1 MGLSGT
7 LQGKGRFFKDRGGN
21 FETTSA
27 PRRNWVKRPGAQ
39 FRWILRK
46 AEAAREMESNSRR
59 KGFSQQFWNQKTGDG
74 GFAV

>member
-7 LQGKGRFFKDRGGN
+7 LQGKGRFFIDRGGN
-21 FETTSA
+21 FEATRT
-27 PRRNWVKRPGAQ
+27 PRRNWVKRLGAQ
-39 FRWILRK
+39 FRWMVRR
-46 AEAAREMESNSRR
+46 AEAAWEMELNFRR